1 MESRYRDLR
10 TVGERKLIHA
20 GKDCEVVEL
29 ASWYQNKLSSKYSQS

>member
-20 GKDCEVVEL
+20 GKDLRSGGVGIVVSE
-29 ASWYQNKLSSKYSQS
+29 